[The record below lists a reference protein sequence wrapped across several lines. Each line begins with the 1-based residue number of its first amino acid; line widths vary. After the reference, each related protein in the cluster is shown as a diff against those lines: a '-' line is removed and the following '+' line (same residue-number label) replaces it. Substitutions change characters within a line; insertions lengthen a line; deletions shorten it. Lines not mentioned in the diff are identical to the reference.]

1 MTQQGRRLPI
11 LLGVLTLGVL
21 LAGSQALAQE
31 SQSDK
36 TSVETAPTQSA
47 PTQTAPT
54 EVPPITER
62 PKETAPPEATTLAN
76 EWPDITGL
84 VMQPLYTAVRIPVA
98 LAGGLVGSVMWA
110 LSCGDYQAAQKVW
123 DTTVRGA
130 WGWPEF
136 VRGRGI
142 ANGPPK

>member
-1 MTQQGRRLPI
+1 M
-11 LLGVLTLGVL
+11 
-21 LAGSQALAQE
+21 
-31 SQSDK
+31 
-36 TSVETAPTQSA
+36 
-47 PTQTAPT
+47 
-54 EVPPITER
+54 
-62 PKETAPPEATTLAN
+62 AN

-110 LSCGDYQAAQKVW
+110 LSSGDYQAAQKVW